1 MTTLYGY
8 FRSSAAYRVR
18 IALNLKGLAYDQ
30 APIDLVAGEQRGE
43 GYLADNPQGLVPT
56 LVTDDGLRLTQ
67 SLAICEYLEEVHPE
81 PALLPEDP
89 AERARVRALAQ
100 LVACEMHPPNNLR
113 VLKYLTGELG
123 VDEATRLAWY
133 HHWVHEG
140 FTALEAMLSREAG
153 SGEFCHGAAP
163 TLADACLVPQV
174 FNAERFE
181 CDLSAYPRIR
191 RIADN
196 ARALDAF
203 RRAAPGEQPD
213 AR

>member
-1 MTTLYGY
+1 MTTLQGY

-18 IALNLKGLAYDQ
+18 IVLNLKGLAYEQ
-30 APIDLVAGEQRGE
+30 APVDLVAGEQRAE

-56 LVTDDGLRLTQ
+56 LVTDDGRRLTQ

-100 LVACEMHPPNNLR
+100 LVACEMHPLNNLR

-123 VDEATRLAWY
+123 VDEAAKLGWY
-133 HHWVHEG
+133 RHWVHEG

-153 SGEFCHGAAP
+153 SGEFCHGDTP

-203 RRAAPGEQPD
+203 RLAAPGEQPD